1 MIDAVVTVETQ
12 SLDGLALEWAGG
24 MATGMDLIVTPTGIE
39 SQPWAVNFSHFRMQS
54 FAPLTKPEQMWPL
67 VDGYICHLD
76 DCLEPAS
83 GWAQYP
89 DGKQYG
95 ASVDRNTVGVGSSKG
110 IAVLRALVQW
120 KYGYTVD
127 VPAVLVMPQ

>member
-12 SLDGLALEWAGG
+12 RLDGLALEWAGG
-24 MATGMDLIVTPTGIE
+24 TAAGMDLIVTPTGIE

-67 VDGYICHLD
+67 VDAHIQELR
-76 DCLEPAS
+76 DCSEPEC
-83 GWAQYP
+83 GWAQIA
-89 DGKQYG
+89 DGKQYV
-95 ASVDRNTVGVGSSKG
+95 ATVDLNTIGIGSSKG
-110 IAVLRALVQW
+110 VAVLRALVQW
-120 KYGYTVD
+120 KYGYTVN